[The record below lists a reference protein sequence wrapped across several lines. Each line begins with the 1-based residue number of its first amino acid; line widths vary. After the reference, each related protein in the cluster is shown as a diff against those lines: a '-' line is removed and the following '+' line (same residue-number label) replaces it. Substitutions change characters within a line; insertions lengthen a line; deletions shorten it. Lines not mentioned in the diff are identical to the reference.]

1 MKRRVRFYLYIV
13 QYFIDIHPGPVH
25 SLDWCKTSAPG
36 QQLRPRSAFRLGVAS
51 FTENYQNQIAVVG
64 LQDERVLVEDDYTDY
79 PDFVTLC
86 EAYHGYPATSLQ
98 WQPASAHSHSWSQK
112 SASTELL
119 ATTGDALRV
128 WEYSGDGS
136 VTSSN
141 YVGRQPSVSSGHSLT
156 MKTALSGVSVILF
169 SFACVNFHLAV
180 KSAKPICRS
189 TIDELFME
197 REVSEFDRD
206 RVY

>member
-1 MKRRVRFYLYIV
+1 MINIMVAQTSSLQYEAPCRSLPLYYFV
-13 QYFIDIHPGPVH
+13 QYLIGIHPGPVH

-98 WQPASAHSHSWSQK
+98 WQPASAHAHSWSQK

-128 WEYSGDGS
+128 WEYSGDGP

-156 MKTALSGVSVILF
+156 MKTALSGVSAVLF
-169 SFACVNFHLAV
+169 SFPCVNFRFSSQKCKTNPQEHH
-180 KSAKPICRS
+180 
-189 TIDELFME
+189 
-197 REVSEFDRD
+197 
-206 RVY
+206 

>member
-1 MKRRVRFYLYIV
+1 MKHHVNIDRWIV
-13 QYFIDIHPGPVH
+13 QCCTDTRLGPIH

-98 WQPASAHSHSWSQK
+98 WQPASAQAHSWSQK
-112 SASTELL
+112 SPSTELL

-128 WEYSGDGS
+128 WEYNGDGP

-141 YVGRQPSVSSGHSLT
+141 YVGRQPPVSSGHSLT
-156 MKTALSGVSVILF
+156 MKTALSGVCSFLF
-169 SFACVNFHLAV
+169 LFACVNFVLAV
-180 KSAKPICRS
+180 ESAKPICRS
-189 TIDELFME
+189 TTDELFVE
-197 REVSEFDRD
+197 REVAKSHRD
-206 RVY
+206 RFY